1 MRLLHLPALAPR
13 RSLRPAHLPELAC
26 LTQSA
31 CKAAWDRARQLPNA
45 GHRARPTAAYV
56 TRLTTTAT
64 VAYLVAMVIPGTTDR
79 PVLAPLTALL
89 VLQASVY
96 QTIRAGLKKVAA
108 VTAGVLMAVC
118 LSALVPYTWWLLAMV
133 IGSALLL
140 GRILRLGDDLLEVP
154 ISAMLIFSARTHQ
167 VVATGRIVDTVI
179 GTVVGLV
186 GGLLFTRLH
195 TQPARE
201 GVADLARRLADLLG
215 QLAEGLRTVSDLAK
229 ATEWLLDQV
238 RALHDEIEQ
247 VDDALQQAE
256 ESARLNP
263 RTLVM
268 PSDALS
274 AHKVALRTGLERLE
288 HSALYLHGL
297 AWSIIDSAR
306 VTSEAS
312 PVRCAETRARLAD
325 VLSQL
330 SVATRT
336 YGQLMETM
344 PSGDTALESQLAE
357 QLAQTHRKQDQ
368 LAVQLEP
375 DAAKHGVGETE
386 WPLRGE
392 ILAQVDHMRT
402 GLLVDAVPRQAP
414 VPQRTLQR
422 AASRPAVRRPADRRS
437 ADHRPASP
445 RSRLPRYG
453 RTASGTT
460 VQIPPRIGC
469 KLPASRISRGV

>member
-1 MRLLHLPALAPR
+1 MRLLHLPVHPPR
-13 RSLRPAHLPELAC
+13 RSLRAAHLPELAC

-31 CKAAWDRARQLPNA
+31 FKAAWQRARQLPSA
-45 GHRARPTAAYV
+45 GRSARPTAAYI

-64 VAYLVAMVIPGTTDR
+64 VAYLVALLIPGTTER

-96 QTIRAGLKKVAA
+96 RTLRAGLKKVAA

-118 LSALVPYTWWLLAMV
+118 LAALVPYTWWLLALV
-133 IGSALLL
+133 IACALLL
-140 GRILRLGDDLLEVP
+140 GRILRLGNDLLEVP
-154 ISAMLIFSARTHQ
+154 ISAMLIFSARTHGAA
-167 VVATGRIVDTVI
+167 ATGRIVDTVI
-179 GTVVGLV
+179 GTAIGLV

-201 GVADLARRLADLLG
+201 GVVDLAGRLADLLG
-215 QLAEGLRTVSDLAK
+215 QLAEGLRTVHDLAR
-229 ATEWLLDQV
+229 ATEWLLVQV
-238 RALHDEIEQ
+238 RALHEEIEQ

-263 RTLVM
+263 RTLVL

-274 AHKVALRTGLERLE
+274 AHEVALRTGLERLE

-297 AWSIIDSAR
+297 AWSIIDSAQA
-306 VTSEAS
+306 TSEAS
-312 PVRCAETRARLAD
+312 PVRDAETRARLAD

-336 YGQLMETM
+336 YGQLIETM
-344 PSGDTALESQLAE
+344 PSGNTALESQLAE
-357 QLAQTHRKQDQ
+357 QLAQTHRKQDR

-402 GLLVDAVPRQAP
+402 GLQVDAIPRQAP

-422 AASRPAVRRPADRRS
+422 AASRPPARRSADRR
-437 ADHRPASP
+437 ADHRPAGQRSP
-445 RSRLPRYG
+445 QSR
-453 RTASGTT
+453 
-460 VQIPPRIGC
+460 
-469 KLPASRISRGV
+469 

>member
-1 MRLLHLPALAPR
+1 MRLLNLPDFI
-13 RSLRPAHLPELAC
+13 
-26 LTQSA
+26 QSTYQA
-31 CKAAWDRARQLPNA
+31 TRQRARQLTSA
-45 GHRARPTAAYV
+45 GQSARPTAAYI

-64 VAYLVAMVIPGTTDR
+64 VAYLVALMIPGATSR

-96 QTIRAGLKKVAA
+96 QTVRAGLKKVAG
-108 VTAGVLMAVC
+108 VTAGVLIAVC
-118 LSALVPYTWWLLAMV
+118 VSSFVPYTWWLLALV
-133 IGSALLL
+133 IASALGV
-140 GRILRLGDDLLEVP
+140 GRVLRLGDDLLEVP
-154 ISAMLIFSARTHQ
+154 ISAMLIFSAKTHQ
-167 VVATGRIVDTVI
+167 AAATGRVVDTLI
-179 GTVVGLV
+179 GTGVGLV
-186 GGLLFTRLH
+186 FGLVFARLR

-215 QLAEGLRTVSDLAK
+215 QLAEGLRTVSDLAR
-229 ATEWLLDQV
+229 ATEWLLGQV
-238 RALHDEIEQ
+238 RALHEEIEQ
-247 VDDALQQAE
+247 VDDALRQAE
-256 ESARLNP
+256 ESTRLNP
-263 RTLVM
+263 RALVV
-268 PSDALS
+268 PSDALT
-274 AHKVALRTGLERLE
+274 AHKAALRTGLERLE
-288 HSALYLHGL
+288 NSALYLHGL
-297 AWSIIDSAR
+297 AWSIIDSAQAP
-306 VTSEAS
+306 SEAS

-330 SVATRT
+330 SAATRT

-422 AASRPAVRRPADRRS
+422 AASRPAVRRSADRRTADHHSADRPCADRHSGCHS
-437 ADHRPASP
+437 ADHRPA
-445 RSRLPRYG
+445 G
-453 RTASGTT
+453 QRTVA
-460 VQIPPRIGC
+460 R
-469 KLPASRISRGV
+469 